1 MAYSCVK
8 KVEKPQLL
16 SALEKNWAE
25 LDVLKERPLGEE
37 DEDSI
42 QLKPVIL

>member
-16 SALEKNWAE
+16 SALENWAE